1 MSYDKG
7 DREIQINLRLKTKT
21 NFERKAEIVNL
32 KTMISEFLQEKG
44 YNPEVFGVDES
55 W

>member
-1 MSYDKG
+1 MSYYNG

-21 NFERKAEIVNL
+21 NFERTAEMVNL
-32 KTMISEFLQEKG
+32 TTMISEFLQEKG
-44 YNPEVFGVDES
+44 YNAEVFDVNES